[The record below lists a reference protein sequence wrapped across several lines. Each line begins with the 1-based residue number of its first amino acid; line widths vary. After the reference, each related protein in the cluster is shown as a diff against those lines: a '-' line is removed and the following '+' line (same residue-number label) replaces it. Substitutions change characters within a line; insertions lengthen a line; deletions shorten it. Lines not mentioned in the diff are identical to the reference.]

1 MIKKSIYIK
10 NMVCPRCITAV
21 ENTLKKLDIPFD
33 EVSLGQA
40 VIYKSIN
47 DIDISKLDKELKI
60 IGFELIHDKSQ
71 VIVETVKTL
80 IVDYIH
86 HNDGEEL
93 KINFS
98 DFLSEKIGKN
108 YSTISH
114 LFSDSEKVTIEKYI
128 ILQKIEKV
136 KELIG
141 YEELNFSQIAYK
153 ANYSSVAHLS
163 KQFKQVSGLTLTNF
177 KKLINKNRTTID
189 NISK

>member
-163 KQFKQVSGLTLTNF
+163 KQFKQVSGLTLTNY